1 MKLIVGLG
9 NPGTRYQFSRHNMGF
24 LVLDRFATNFDISV
38 NTKGFDAHW
47 GKGKVDD
54 MSVYLAKPQTF
65 MNVSGSAVKKL
76 IEYFKIDLE
85 DLIVIHDDLD
95 LPFKTI
101 RIKSGGGHAGHKGL
115 ISIINH
121 LGNTEFI
128 RVRIGIGK
136 PSDKTMVEGYV
147 LEPLTENEMTLL
159 PIITKTAS
167 DAVTIIINY
176 GVQSAMNQYN
186 ERSPNHLN
194 KEADT
199 PSQ

>member
-1 MKLIVGLG
+1 LKLIVGLG
-9 NPGTRYQFSRHNMGF
+9 NPGIRYQFSRHNMGF
-24 LVLDRFATNFDISV
+24 LVLDRFATHYDISV

-47 GKGKVDD
+47 GKGKIGDIP
-54 MSVYLAKPQTF
+54 VYLAKPQTY

-76 IEYFKIDLE
+76 LEYFKIDIE

-101 RIKSGGGHAGHKGL
+101 RLKSGGGHAGHKGL

-121 LGNTEFI
+121 LSNTEFI

-136 PSDKTMVEGYV
+136 PSDKTMVERYV
-147 LEPLTENEMTLL
+147 LDPLTENEMKLL
-159 PIITKTAS
+159 PDITMTAS
-167 DAVTIIINY
+167 DAITIIIND
-176 GVQSAMNQYN
+176 GIQSAMNQCN
-186 ERSPNHLN
+186 ERLPNQLN

-199 PSQ
+199 PSL